1 MSAHS
6 KPNLAKG
13 TNFRS
18 SSDRKSV
25 GRDSD
30 TGRVVLFPTEPSA
43 IGRRK
48 IRQAVMRVAA
58 RKK

>member
-6 KPNLAKG
+6 KPNLSKGAKSR
-13 TNFRS
+13 RS
-18 SSDRKSV
+18 PDSQVV

-48 IRQAVMRVAA
+48 IRQAIMRVAA